1 MKNCSELGRAEKET
15 WIPPILDR
23 PHAWQ
28 AFPYIK
34 IFQLKLCL
42 TVTTDKFCFH
52 SGAKYNQ
59 FTNFESCHKTGLLS
73 CKMAL
78 FKHFTH
84 HSNETISLLAFCPQR
99 SYFRTLLMYGFH
111 FLVWFLCVKE
121 IRDTQCGFKLLTREA
136 ALQTFSNLH
145 IERW

>member
-28 AFPYIK
+28 VFPYIK
-34 IFQLKLCL
+34 IFPFQLKFCL

-52 SGAKYNQ
+52 SSAKYNQ

-73 CKMAL
+73 CKTAL

-84 HSNETISLLAFCPQR
+84 HSKPSN
-99 SYFRTLLMYGFH
+99 
-111 FLVWFLCVKE
+111 FLPFVHSALTFELSSCMGSTSW
-121 IRDTQCGFKLLTREA
+121 CGFSVSKRSGTHSADLS
-136 ALQTFSNLH
+136 F
-145 IERW
+145 